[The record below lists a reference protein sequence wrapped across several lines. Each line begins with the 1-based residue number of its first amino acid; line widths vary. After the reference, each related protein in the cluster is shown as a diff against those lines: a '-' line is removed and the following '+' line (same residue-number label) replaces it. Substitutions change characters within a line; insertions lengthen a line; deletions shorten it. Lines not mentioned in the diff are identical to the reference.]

1 MPDHALP
8 IAAAPRPDT
17 LFERLDRHPALK
29 AGLRRLL
36 GPALPMLRPHL
47 AGLGWADDAAYR
59 RWIARHD
66 TPSIA
71 ERLHMRRQIASMRDP
86 VLLSIA
92 MPAWRTPPELLR
104 LAIGSLRAQLYPH
117 WELCV
122 VDDASPG
129 QEVAAVLAEQAAADP
144 RIRWRRRARNGHIAA
159 ATNDAIAMAR
169 GRYVLLMD
177 HDDLLPEH
185 ALFEVAQLVERQP
198 EAELIYSDEDKIDA
212 RGRRYDPYFKPDFDA
227 DLLLAQNLVSHL
239 GVYARDLLWR
249 IGGLRDGY
257 AGSQDHDLAL
267 RAAAATRVGGIH
279 HIPRILYHW
288 RQQAGSFSGRAA
300 ARCIRASRAAVQDH
314 LARHSPGAT
323 LQPAALAPFWH
334 RVVHP
339 LPRPLPSIS
348 VLMAGPGAA
357 AAGVALLR
365 QAGWPGLEVVA
376 VEAGVFLA
384 APGLRLLAPA
394 GGAPPPPQAALRQAT
409 QAPLNQ
415 ATPAARNQAPAA
427 MLNQAAAA
435 ARGSLLLL
443 LDPAMEGLSPEWLR
457 GMAAQALRPQ
467 VGAVGARLLDAEG
480 RLLHA
485 GYRLDPQSVVTQA
498 QPGARADALGHGGCL
513 ALARQVSAVSGAAMM
528 LRRAVF
534 EEVGGLDAAA
544 LPWALHDVDLCL
556 RLRSQGYRVLTTPAA
571 TLRRTA
577 PEVPPPLAA
586 LVTMRWRWDAVL
598 AADPFLN
605 PNLPRLEA
613 LRRPAPAAAPD
624 WRKGRAA

>member
-8 IAAAPRPDT
+8 TVSGHKPET
-17 LFERLDRHPALK
+17 LIERLDRHPALK

-47 AGLGWADDAAYR
+47 AGLGWPDDAAYR
-59 RWIARHD
+59 RWIDRHD
-66 TPSIA
+66 TPSVA
-71 ERLHMRRQIASMRDP
+71 ERLAMRRQIAAMPEP
-86 VLLSIA
+86 VLLSVA
-92 MPAWRTPPELLR
+92 MPAWRTPPDLLR
-104 LAIGSLRAQLYPH
+104 LAIGSLRAQIYPH

-129 QEVAAVLAEQAAADP
+129 EAVTAVLAEQAAADP

-169 GRYVLLMD
+169 GRYVVLMD

-185 ALFEVAQLVERQP
+185 ALYEVAQAIERQP
-198 EAELIYSDEDKIDA
+198 EVELIYSDEDKIDGH
-212 RGRRYDPYFKPDFDA
+212 GRRHDPYFKPDFDA

-239 GVYARDLLWR
+239 GVYARDLLLR

-288 RQQAGSFSGRAA
+288 RQQAGSFSGRSA
-300 ARCIRASRAAVQDH
+300 ARCVRASRAAVQDH
-314 LARHSPGAT
+314 LTRHSPGAT

-339 LPRPLPSIS
+339 LPRPLPSLS

-365 QAGWPGLEVVA
+365 QLRWPALEVVA
-376 VEAGVFLA
+376 VEAEAFLA

-394 GGAPPPPQAALRQAT
+394 GRDAPPAAA
-409 QAPLNQ
+409 
-415 ATPAARNQAPAA
+415 
-427 MLNQAAAA
+427 LNQAASA
-435 ARGSLLLL
+435 ARGQLLLL
-443 LDPAMEGLSPEWLR
+443 LDPATEGVSLDWLR
-457 GMAAQALRPQ
+457 SMAAQALRPQ

-485 GYRLDPQSVVTQA
+485 GYRLDPQRVVTQA
-498 QPGARADALGHGGCL
+498 QPGARADAVGHGGCL

-534 EEVGGLDAAA
+534 EEVAGLDAAA

-556 RLRSQGYRVLTTPAA
+556 RLRAQGYRILTNPAA

-577 PEVPPPLAA
+577 PELPPPLSA

-598 AADPFLN
+598 VADPFLN

-613 LRRPAPAAAPD
+613 LRGAAPAAPPA
-624 WRKGRAA
+624 WRKGCAA